1 MKLINLS
8 KGALKVLGGAVGTL
22 VLLGVTGIVNH
33 CQMAALKDDVVDEV
47 TANILKETDEP
58 DESCIVDEQEG

>member
-33 CQMAALKDDVVDEV
+33 CQMATLKDDVVDEV
-47 TANILKETDEP
+47 TANILKETKEP
-58 DESCIVDEQEG
+58 DEDDIVDEQEG